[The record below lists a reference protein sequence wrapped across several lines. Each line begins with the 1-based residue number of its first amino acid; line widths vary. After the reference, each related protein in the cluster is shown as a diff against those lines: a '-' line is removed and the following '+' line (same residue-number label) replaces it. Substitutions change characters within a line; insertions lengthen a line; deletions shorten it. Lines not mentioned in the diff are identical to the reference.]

1 MGYLRQLPN
10 IRYESFLP
18 DKNSSKEF
26 ILIKNL
32 FRKNKLLDSIKTET
46 TIFDAFLIADG
57 ARPDTVAEDIYGS
70 PDYDFVV
77 IISSGITHIKDE
89 WPLSSKELYEHVVTK
104 YGLENIN
111 AVHNHETTEV
121 RDANKRLI
129 LPAGKVVEHD
139 PTNGVPFQISGP
151 GTLFGSSANIWY
163 SPTGESYT
171 GELISPVT
179 SVSNFEYETK
189 INEEKRE
196 IHPLKRQYLQLFL
209 TNHREIM
216 TYNRNSQY
224 LSDKLITTE
233 NLNSVE

>member
-1 MGYLRQLPN
+1 M
-10 IRYESFLP
+10 
-18 DKNSSKEF
+18 
-26 ILIKNL
+26 IL
-32 FRKNKLLDSIKTET
+32 T
-46 TIFDAFLIADG
+46 T
-57 ARPDTVAEDIYGS
+57 
-70 PDYDFVV
+70 
-77 IISSGITHIKDE
+77 
-89 WPLSSKELYEHVVTK
+89 
-104 YGLENIN
+104 
-111 AVHNHETTEV
+111 
-121 RDANKRLI
+121 
-129 LPAGKVVEHD
+129 
-139 PTNGVPFQISGP
+139 FQISGP